1 MKHQYV
7 KYVKYTWKPCLKY
20 VKSTVKAPEQRQG
33 YCSSAFVFDFK
44 GIFAAQLNI
53 YDGPFLLRNLA
64 KN

>member
-7 KYVKYTWKPCLKY
+7 KYVKYICLKY

>member
-7 KYVKYTWKPCLKY
+7 KY

-33 YCSSAFVFDFK
+33 YCSSVFVFDFK